1 MTPAFT
7 GPNPVCPVTLLLG
20 EIRMK
25 GRFQI
30 KQITKQEIQK
40 LLDAGIIKNTHR
52 GYVNRKGNDVGYYRT
67 SGAGHKRYIQD
78 RYADKAQSL

>member
-7 GPNPVCPVTLLLG
+7 GPNPVCPVTLLFG

-25 GRFQI
+25 GRFYI
-30 KQITKQEIQK
+30 KEISKQEIQK
-40 LLDAGIIKNTHR
+40 LLDAGIIRNTHL
-52 GYVNRKGNDVGYYRT
+52 GYVNQKGNDVGYYRT

-78 RYADKAQSL
+78 RYADKAKKL

>member
-7 GPNPVCPVTLLLG
+7 GSNPVCPVTLLLG

-25 GRFQI
+25 GRFYI
-30 KQITKQEIQK
+30 KEISKQEIQK
-40 LLDAGIIKNTHR
+40 LLDAGIIRNTHL
-52 GYVNRKGNDVGYYRT
+52 GYVNQKGNDVGYYRT

-78 RYADKAQSL
+78 RYADKAKKL